1 MKNVA
6 TPSATETTA
15 RKTASPLRLLATAA
29 GGPRQWRD
37 KLARLAGTVALYASQ
52 REIDRRL
59 ARLAERGYLTQIP
72 TRAQLGFG
80 GLDMVQFFIV
90 PGAADYYETQ
100 GIDFRFH
107 QVLRFLDD
115 PVSVIDPVGLLSR
128 RDTIIGHLMQV
139 THANP
144 IYDLQILDMFDDG
157 LEALE
162 RELEQMLAGT
172 HPRAGTISAIVET
185 RATTAASSTTSA
197 RTERTRTRRISC
209 ASRAARDRARSSASP
224 STPSAPCPR
233 SCATQTGCRAASARS
248 SPTAGVVSSI
258 RPTAIPSLRPRI
270 APARSRAR
278 IDAPLDPP
286 RVPSILRG
294 THCCEAPHGRDRDP
308 LRG

>member
-172 HPRAGTISAIVET
+172 HPRAGTIGAIVEDPSYHRRLLDYVRT
-185 RATTAASSTTSA
+185 YRANPDSPHLL
-197 RTERTRTRRISC
+197 REQG
-209 ASRAARDRARSSASP
+209 RARSSAEFRLAEHTFGTLP
-224 STPSAPCPR
+224 AFMRYANRLPR
-233 SCATQTGCRAASARS
+233 SLGALLAHRRRRVLDPTYCDPEPAAAYRAGTLESPYRRAA
-248 SPTAGVVSSI
+248 
-258 RPTAIPSLRPRI
+258 
-270 APARSRAR
+270 
-278 IDAPLDPP
+278 
-286 RVPSILRG
+286 
-294 THCCEAPHGRDRDP
+294 
-308 LRG
+308 